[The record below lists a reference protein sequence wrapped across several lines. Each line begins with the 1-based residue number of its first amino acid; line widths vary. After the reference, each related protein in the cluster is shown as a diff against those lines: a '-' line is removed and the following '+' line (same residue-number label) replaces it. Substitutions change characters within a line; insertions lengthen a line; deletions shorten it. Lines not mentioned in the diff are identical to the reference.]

1 MKDKKELFEQFHDH
15 QDLFDEK
22 PKDQLWHKLEQR
34 LDQKRNVKKL
44 KFYRLL
50 AFAAMFTV
58 IIAAVSYFN
67 HYLTDHNPNY
77 YVSNEG
83 FTAYSLEDLENDES
97 FFDTSNLLEIRE
109 AYKAT
114 NTQDN
119 LIGEYESI
127 VDKIRLSIKIEN
139 YSYFLIV
146 NSNVDEV
153 FSFSEMANNSL
164 KFESKDLNR
173 INLNITDSG
182 LKVTESNFLPSGQDL
197 EFRKLESI

>member
-1 MKDKKELFEQFHDH
+1 MKDKSELFEQFHDH

-83 FTAYSLEDLENDES
+83 FTAYSLEDLENDEG
-97 FFDTSNLLEIRE
+97 FYDTSNLLEIRE

-127 VDKIRLSIKIEN
+127 VDKIRLSIKIKN
-139 YSYFLIV
+139 YSYFLV
-146 NSNVDEV
+146 VSSNVDEV
-153 FSFSEMANNSL
+153 FAFSEMNDSNL
-164 KFESKDLNR
+164 RFESKDSN
-173 INLNITDSG
+173 NIHLSMTDSG
-182 LKVTESNFLPSGQDL
+182 LKVTAANFLSDGQDL
-197 EFRKLESI
+197 EFRKLENI